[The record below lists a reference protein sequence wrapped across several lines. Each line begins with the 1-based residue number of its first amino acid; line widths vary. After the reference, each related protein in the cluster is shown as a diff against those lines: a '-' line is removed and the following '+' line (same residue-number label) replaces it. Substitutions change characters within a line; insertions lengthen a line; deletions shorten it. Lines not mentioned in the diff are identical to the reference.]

1 MIDFKNITAGRR
13 RNPTSL
19 LGLALDGSRL
29 DGVWLKRTNGSLHV
43 QASFSVTLTLDP
55 LTNAPEL
62 VGREIRNH
70 LDAAEIRERR
80 CVVALPHKWVLAV
93 SSQLP
98 ALPEADVA
106 GFLQLEAERGFP
118 CDLATL
124 ITATSR
130 SRLASGQQS
139 ALFAG
144 VTRQQISALEAVLR
158 AAQLKS
164 ESFPLGITALQR
176 PSEDGVLALVIGET
190 NVGLQVTAGGGV
202 IALRSLEG
210 TIENEAGR
218 RTLNTSLVAREVRIT
233 LGELS
238 AELRTAV
245 KTIRVFGAR
254 DLAHQLGDELELRF
268 EGVSFEIGV
277 VQAYAANE
285 FGVSLPVNTPVSAA
299 CSAAAGALARSTPHL
314 EFRPPRVSQWQ
325 QFSSRFGTGKL
336 RQAGA
341 AAVAGLLLMLAAFGV
356 QQFQLWRLQSRWTAI
371 AKQVGELERMQANIR
386 QYRPW
391 FDESVRSLSIL
402 RQLTL
407 AFPEDG
413 MVTAKT
419 VEIHG
424 ANIVTCTGTAKDNAA
439 LLRTLAN
446 LRKESNVADLKVNRL
461 QGKSPMQFTFDFRWV
476 EGGGGHAN

>member
-19 LGLALDGSRL
+19 LGLALEGRRL
-29 DGVWLKRTNGSLHV
+29 EGVWLKRTNGSLQV

-80 CVVALPHKWVLAV
+80 CVVALPDKWVLAV

-106 GFLQLEAERGFP
+106 GFLQLEAERSFP

-124 ITATSR
+124 VTATSH
-130 SRLASGQQS
+130 SRLGSGQQS
-139 ALFAG
+139 ALLTG

-158 AAQLKS
+158 AAQLKAG
-164 ESFPLGITALQR
+164 SFPLGITALQ
-176 PSEDGVLALVIGET
+176 PPTGDGVLALVIGESS
-190 NVGLQVTAGGGV
+190 VGLQVTAGGGV
-202 IALRSLEG
+202 VALRSLEG
-210 TIENEAGR
+210 AMEHEAGR
-218 RTLNTSLVAREVRIT
+218 RTLNTSLIAREVRIT
-233 LGELS
+233 LGQLP

-268 EGVSFEIGV
+268 DAVNFEVEV

-299 CSAAAGALARSTPHL
+299 SSAAAGALARRAPHL
-314 EFRPPRVSQWQ
+314 EFRLPRVSQWQ
-325 QFSSRFGTGKL
+325 QFSSRYGTGKL
-336 RQAGA
+336 RRAGA
-341 AAVAGLLLMLAAFGV
+341 AAVAGLLLVLAAFGV
-356 QQFQLWRLQSRWTAI
+356 QQFQLWRLQSRWSAI
-371 AKQVGELERMQANIR
+371 SKPVGELEGMQANIR

-419 VEIHG
+419 VEIRG
-424 ANIVTCTGTAKDNAA
+424 ANTVTCTGTAKDNAS

-446 LRKESNVADLKVNRL
+446 LRKESNVADLKVKRL